1 MTSRTARSR
10 GMPRRS
16 QPSAVRRSPTLAVI
30 GGIVTVVIL
39 AAAVALLASTA
50 PSGLAEPAS
59 RKLVM
64 AGAPLPAMPQS
75 GTDAG
80 AGQLVPSISG
90 TGLDGEPVQ
99 IGPDAGAQ
107 AIVVLAHWCPHCQA
121 EVPVLTEWLAS
132 NQPPAGVR
140 VVALSTAID
149 AARPNYP
156 PSAWLEREGW
166 TQPTLVDDAGST
178 GLAAL
183 GVSTFPAFVFVNPD
197 GTVAS
202 RLTGEIGADQFAA
215 ALNAIA
221 P

>member
-1 MTSRTARSR
+1 
-10 GMPRRS
+10 
-16 QPSAVRRSPTLAVI
+16 
-30 GGIVTVVIL
+30 
-39 AAAVALLASTA
+39 
-50 PSGLAEPAS
+50 
-59 RKLVM
+59 
-64 AGAPLPAMPQS
+64 MPQS
-75 GTDAG
+75 GTDAA

-107 AIVVLAHWCPHCQA
+107 AIVVLAHWCLHCQA

-202 RLTGEIGADQFAA
+202 RLTGEIGADQFAT

>member
-10 GMPRRS
+10 GTPRRS
-16 QPSAVRRSPTLAVI
+16 QPSAVRRSPTVAVV
-30 GGIVTVVIL
+30 GGIVAVVVL
-39 AAAVALLASTA
+39 AAAVAMLSSAA
-50 PSGLAEPAS
+50 PSDLSEPAA
-59 RKLVM
+59 RELVV
-64 AGAPLPAMPQS
+64 AGAPLPAMPQA
-75 GTDAG
+75 GTDPA
-80 AGQLVPSISG
+80 AGQRIPSISG
-90 TGLDGEPVQ
+90 IGLDGEPMQ

-149 AARPNYP
+149 TARPNYP
-156 PSAWLEREGW
+156 PSAWLQRENW

-183 GVSTFPAFVFVNPD
+183 GGTSFPAFVFVNSD

-202 RLTGEIGADQFAA
+202 RMSGRMSADEFAA
-215 ALNAIA
+215 ELNAIA